1 MTGRSGRCTFATCL
15 KQGFQVAEDEAPAAP
30 GIGDRAAHL
39 GRGDQRAL
47 QFVGERQPAHAAGP
61 GSISLV
67 TRVKPSASIWGVNRR
82 PGLDELAGW
91 VELQHIAVKNPGR
104 RDRRRAVRHGR
115 HGVDGLGPSRLTS
128 AAMKGAPAAARSVR
142 PPAAIDSGRRS
153 TDVRMAQLMR
163 QNARTL
169 APV

>member
-1 MTGRSGRCTFATCL
+1 MYIRDPVSNRVSRSLRT
-15 KQGFQVAEDEAPAAP
+15 KRQPPPAS
-30 GIGDRAAHL
+30 GIEPLTWAAVI
-39 GRGDQRAL
+39 GAL

-67 TRVKPSASIWGVNRR
+67 TRVKPSASISGVNRA

-91 VELQHIAVKNPGR
+91 VEPQHIAVKNPGR
-104 RDRRRAVRHGR
+104 RDRRRAVRYGR
-115 HGVDGLGPSRLTS
+115 ARRRWLGTLAGNQRGDDMP
-128 AAMKGAPAAARSVR
+128 PAAARSVR